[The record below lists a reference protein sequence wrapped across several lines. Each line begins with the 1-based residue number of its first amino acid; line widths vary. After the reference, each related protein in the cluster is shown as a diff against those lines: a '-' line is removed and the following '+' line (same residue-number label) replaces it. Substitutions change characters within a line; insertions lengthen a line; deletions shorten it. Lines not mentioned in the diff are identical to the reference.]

1 MKPTRKDLLRLIDG
15 EGAWLEFLE
24 QTNWF
29 SAALK
34 NKSPILE
41 QFERAEEIE
50 SHRSSLEM
58 LQRVAKTIIHK
69 KVSTTDLREVVSD
82 WWDEY
87 PPWWLN
93 KYGQ

>member
-1 MKPTRKDLLRLIDG
+1 
-15 EGAWLEFLE
+15 
-24 QTNWF
+24 
-29 SAALK
+29 
-34 NKSPILE
+34 
-41 QFERAEEIE
+41 
-50 SHRSSLEM
+50 M